1 MKSFFKK
8 ILVAVSLLSI
18 INTQVEAKDLTPP
31 NVQLLGDANGLVHIP
46 EKDLF
51 LHYPNMLP
59 GDSISRTLI
68 IKNNYKYSYEIFLKA
83 KRVSSKEEYDLLDKL
98 DLKITYNDNIIY
110 IGPISGE
117 NKLTQDISLGIF
129 KPGQQATLVAQV
141 TLDGPSTGNEYK
153 NKYVQVDW
161 VFTAIKS
168 EESTNQLTNPPTN
181 SQIDNSID
189 TKPNQEEVVK
199 SPSTGDDGILLHVI
213 LGISS
218 ILILLITSKK
228 NKK

>member
-1 MKSFFKK
+1 M
-8 ILVAVSLLSI
+8 

-46 EKDLF
+46 EDDLF
-51 LHYPNMLP
+51 LHFSNMLP

-68 IKNNYKYSYEIFLKA
+68 IKNNYKDSYEIFLKA
-83 KRVSSKEEYDLLDKL
+83 KNVSSEEEYDLLDKL
-98 DLKITYNDNIIY
+98 DLEIKYNDKIIY
-110 IGPISGE
+110 KGPISGE

-129 KPGQQATLVAQV
+129 KPSQQATLVAQV
-141 TLDGPSTGNEYK
+141 ILDGPSTGNEYK
-153 NKYVQVDW
+153 NKCVQVDW

-168 EESTNQLTNPPTN
+168 YESTNPPTN
-181 SQIDNSID
+181 SQIDNSIA

-199 SPSTGDDGILLHVI
+199 LPGTGDDGILLHVV